1 MLYVAPQ
8 EVQVTLDFR
17 EATVMLFIVNIAGS
31 YKASVLFPVV
41 CHDFTETLCHR
52 KSKYISLRSHEDE
65 IRQNMK
71 AFTPI
76 VMLHW

>member
-41 CHDFTETLCHR
+41 CHDFT
-52 KSKYISLRSHEDE
+52 
-65 IRQNMK
+65 
-71 AFTPI
+71 
-76 VMLHW
+76 